1 MESTGS
7 SHIND
12 LVRQAIAGNGTAF
25 TALWDLHIDSLRV
38 FVKKWLKNLDDL
50 YIDDICSRSFEKA
63 FRQIGSY
70 DPSKSQFITWL
81 RTIARNTALDLL
93 EQENRVH
100 NQMVSIDDFYKQS
113 MMVDS
118 LPDQMA
124 SPLESIIEG
133 EDREETQGYVEKL
146 PALYREVARKRLIE
160 GMQYKE
166 IAQEMDMELNTVR
179 TRIRR
184 AKAIIERMRKQ
195 EEE

>member
-1 MESTGS
+1 
-7 SHIND
+7 
-12 LVRQAIAGNGTAF
+12 
-25 TALWDLHIDSLRV
+25 
-38 FVKKWLKNLDDL
+38 
-50 YIDDICSRSFEKA
+50 
-63 FRQIGSY
+63 
-70 DPSKSQFITWL
+70 
-81 RTIARNTALDLL
+81 
-93 EQENRVH
+93 
-100 NQMVSIDDFYKQS
+100 MVSIDDFYKQS

-118 LPDQMA
+118 LPDPMA

-160 GMQYKE
+160 GLQYKE

>member
-1 MESTGS
+1 MDTTGS

-25 TALWDLHIDSLRV
+25 TALWDLHIDSLRT
-38 FVKKWLKNLDDL
+38 FIKNWLKNLDDL
-50 YIDDICSRSFEKA
+50 YVDDICSRSFEKA

-100 NQMVSIDDFYKQS
+100 NQMVSIDDFYKQA

-133 EDREETQGYVEKL
+133 EDREETQGYVDKL

-160 GMQYKE
+160 GLQYKE